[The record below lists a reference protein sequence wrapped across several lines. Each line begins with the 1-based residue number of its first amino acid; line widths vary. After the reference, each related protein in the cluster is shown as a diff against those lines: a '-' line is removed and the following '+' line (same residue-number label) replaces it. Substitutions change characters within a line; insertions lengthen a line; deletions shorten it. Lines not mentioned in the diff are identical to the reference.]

1 MIKLSAAAFLLMSV
15 LAGCSSCYTHDPA
28 TGGCVKTVYFGLFPG
43 DIVELYRK
51 TLIEPDPSR
60 SSEEY
65 PVIEEVL
72 P

>member
-1 MIKLSAAAFLLMSV
+1 MIRFCLTIFLLLFV
-15 LAGCSSCYTHDPA
+15 LAGCSSLYTHDPA
-28 TGGCVKTVYFGLFPG
+28 TGSCVKTVYFGLFPG
-43 DIVELYRK
+43 DRVELYRK

>member
-1 MIKLSAAAFLLMSV
+1 MIKFSAAAFLLMSV
-15 LAGCSSCYTHDPA
+15 LAGCSSLYTHDPA
-28 TGGCVKTVYFGLFPG
+28 TGSCVKTVYFGLFPG
-43 DIVELYRK
+43 DRVELYRK